1 MIKID
6 PEWIENFERKKFK
19 KDFNIDDIDKKYKYI
34 NKNLHNKAININFIE
49 VFFLLKIFFI
59 KNTYRDIK
67 LLILELF
74 DNLKIS
80 FLNIFKIQK
89 KCNFSD
95 LVIFSKHRYI
105 DQINFSEISNFLFKK
120 TKNIS

>member
-49 VFFLLKIFFI
+49 VFFYLRYLVLKI
-59 KNTYRDIK
+59 
-67 LLILELF
+67 LIE
-74 DNLKIS
+74 I
-80 FLNIFKIQK
+80 LN
-89 KCNFSD
+89 
-95 LVIFSKHRYI
+95 Y
-105 DQINFSEISNFLFKK
+105 
-120 TKNIS
+120 